1 MVCFDALLPLA
12 SLYQRHRRQHGRLRL
27 KLLIVASLLA
37 AVVGA
42 GSCFAVAYFLLAP
55 TKNAPLPVWV
65 AAASLIIPLAATVFA
80 AVFVYRHTS
89 RRRVLQA
96 AATALLALLLTLT
109 ALLLCSALTGRPKPE
124 TIPVTAPAAKTS

>member
-1 MVCFDALLPLA
+1 
-12 SLYQRHRRQHGRLRL
+12 LRL

-42 GSCFAVAYFLLAP
+42 GSCFAVAFFLLAP
-55 TKNAPLPVWV
+55 TKNVAPPLWA
-65 AAASLIIPLAATVFA
+65 AAASLIVPLAATVYA
-80 AVFVYRHTS
+80 TIFVYRHTS

-109 ALLLCSALTGRPKPE
+109 ALLLCSTLNGRPRPE
-124 TIPVTAPAAKTS
+124 IIPATTPNAKTS

>member
-1 MVCFDALLPLA
+1 M
-12 SLYQRHRRQHGRLRL
+12 

-37 AVVGA
+37 AVVGV
-42 GSCFAVAYFLLAP
+42 GSCFAVAFFLLAP
-55 TKNAPLPVWV
+55 TKNVAPPMWA
-65 AAASLIIPLAATVFA
+65 AAASLVVPLAATAYA

-109 ALLLCSALTGRPKPE
+109 ALLLCSTLNGRPRPE
-124 TIPVTAPAAKTS
+124 IIPATTPTAKTS